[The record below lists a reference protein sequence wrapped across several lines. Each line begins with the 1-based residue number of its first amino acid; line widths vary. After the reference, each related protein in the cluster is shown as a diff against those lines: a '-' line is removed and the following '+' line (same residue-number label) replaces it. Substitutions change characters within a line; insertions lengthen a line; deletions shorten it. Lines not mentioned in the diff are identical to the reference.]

1 MEGGPPVF
9 RVDSSCPHVLRIP
22 PDIVSFA
29 YRILTFYDRPSH
41 AVLLAY
47 RLFPRSLPRQ
57 RFRSRFGL
65 PALSLAATQGVPLRT
80 LGIHVMIRDS
90 SSRWCPNSD
99 PSGSKLMYSS
109 PELFAACRVLRRL
122 LMPRHSPYALLSL
135 NFALFARSASQC
147 SEFLLPQ
154 KLSINSL
161 RLHNLSSLACFSL
174 FLWLKLFTNF
184 ACVSGYY
191 CSFNF
196 THAIQFLHRVTYSF

>member
-29 YRILTFYDRPSH
+29 YRILTFSDRPSH
-41 AVLLAY
+41 AVQLAY
-47 RLFPRSLPRQ
+47 RLFPRSLPRK
-57 RFRSRFGL
+57 RFRPRFGL
-65 PALSLAATQGVPLRT
+65 PALSLAATHAISVDYSSCPYLDVSLQGVPLMT
-80 LGIHVMIRDS
+80 LCIHVMIRDS
-90 SSRWCPNSD
+90 SSRWFPNSD
-99 PSGSKLMYSS
+99 TSGSMLMYSS
-109 PELFAACRVLRRL
+109 PELFAVSRVLRRL

-154 KLSINSL
+154 KLSIGSL

-174 FLWLKLFTNF
+174 FLWLKLFYKF
-184 ACVSGYY
+184 RLC
-191 CSFNF
+191 FW
-196 THAIQFLHRVTYSF
+196 LLL